1 MEIVKPKTDVVFKRI
16 FTDKN
21 NVDLLQDLLSAI
33 LDIPSNSIKNI
44 EVKNGELPP
53 EAIGNKF
60 GRLDISLEFEN
71 TLVNIEMQVNKQS
84 DFSDRVLFYWAKLY
98 TSSLKAGDDYGQI
111 QSSISINIVDFNMF
125 ECKEFHSAFTMMEK
139 KRYEVLSDKCQI
151 HFLELNKLAEEPKT
165 KLEIWLKLIDAES
178 EEELDMLANM
188 ESSMIE
194 NTPIQ
199 KAIMV
204 VKELSAD
211 EKLKELA
218 RLREKALHDEASA
231 LKTAKEE
238 GRTEGRTEGIIE
250 GIEKVA
256 LNMLKQGNI
265 VKEQI
270 AALTGL
276 SLSRIEEIERNL

>member
-1 MEIVKPKTDVVFKRI
+1 
-16 FTDKN
+16 
-21 NVDLLQDLLSAI
+21 
-33 LDIPSNSIKNI
+33 
-44 EVKNGELPP
+44 
-53 EAIGNKF
+53 
-60 GRLDISLEFEN
+60 
-71 TLVNIEMQVNKQS
+71 
-84 DFSDRVLFYWAKLY
+84 
-98 TSSLKAGDDYGQI
+98 
-111 QSSISINIVDFNMF
+111 
-125 ECKEFHSAFTMMEK
+125 
-139 KRYEVLSDKCQI
+139 
-151 HFLELNKLAEEPKT
+151 
-165 KLEIWLKLIDAES
+165 
-178 EEELDMLANM
+178 MLANM
-188 ESSMIE
+188 ESSIIE

-238 GRTEGRTEGIIE
+238 GKTEGIIE